1 MKTWIWPLKFSK
13 GAAPRR
19 RCFSP
24 LRARTRTIAEKSRK
38 VGSNP
43 LSVAVVYCMPSCHAL
58 GCFNYHS
65 HTWPPTLHLRMCAT
79 NPPKSPSL
87 HRRSVCAAKSSIFE
101 TCLAVCG
108 AAIFLLENDS
118 SGLSKANFFSEA
130 PPPTPQIQDPSL
142 DAPPRHPGPPVTPPR
157 GAIPERHRGPTS
169 VAGVGP
175 NSRAPHPSQGA
186 AAADRTA
193 PPPGG
198 FHQLTS

>member
-58 GCFNYHS
+58 GCYNYHS
-65 HTWPPTLHLRMCAT
+65 HTWPPTLHPRMCAT

-87 HRRSVCAAKSSIFE
+87 HRRSVCAAKSSIVE

-118 SGLSKANFFSEA
+118 SGLSKAKIFSGA
-130 PPPTPQIQDPSL
+130 PPPTPQIQDPSP
-142 DAPPRHPGPPVTPPR
+142 DAPPRHRDRSCSPREWRATGISIKSPGT
-157 GAIPERHRGPTS
+157 
-169 VAGVGP
+169 
-175 NSRAPHPSQGA
+175 
-186 AAADRTA
+186 
-193 PPPGG
+193 
-198 FHQLTS
+198 F

>member
-43 LSVAVVYCMPSCHAL
+43 LSVAVVYCLPSCHAL
-58 GCFNYHS
+58 SCFNYHS

-87 HRRSVCAAKSSIFE
+87 HRRSVCAAKSSIVE

-118 SGLSKANFFSEA
+118 SGLSKAKIFSGA

-142 DAPPRHPGPPVTPPR
+142 DAPPRRPGPPVTPPR
-157 GAIPERHRGPTS
+157 E
-169 VAGVGP
+169 AG
-175 NSRAPHPSQGA
+175 RARA
-186 AAADRTA
+186 
-193 PPPGG
+193 
-198 FHQLTS
+198 

>member
-65 HTWPPTLHLRMCAT
+65 HTWPPTLHPRMCAT

-87 HRRSVCAAKSSIFE
+87 HRRSVCAAKSSIVE

-118 SGLSKANFFSEA
+118 SGLSKAKIFSGA
-130 PPPTPQIQDPSL
+130 PPPTPRSRTHL
-142 DAPPRHPGPPVTPPR
+142 WTHLPVTLGPLSRPR
-157 GAIPERHRGPTS
+157 
-169 VAGVGP
+169 VGKKNPSQISPP
-175 NSRAPHPSQGA
+175 NSLLLSQKII
-186 AAADRTA
+186 
-193 PPPGG
+193 
-198 FHQLTS
+198 SN

>member
-1 MKTWIWPLKFSK
+1 MTFEDMDLALKFSK

-65 HTWPPTLHLRMCAT
+65 HTWPPTLHPRMCAT
-79 NPPKSPSL
+79 NPPKPPSL
-87 HRRSVCAAKSSIFE
+87 HRRSVCAAKSSIVE

-108 AAIFLLENDS
+108 AAIFLLEMTVLAS
-118 SGLSKANFFSEA
+118 QKPKFSRGLRPR
-130 PPPTPQIQDPSL
+130 PPD
-142 DAPPRHPGPPVTPPR
+142 PGPISGRTSPSPGTARHDPRGAGSPVTPTFL
-157 GAIPERHRGPTS
+157 A
-169 VAGVGP
+169 
-175 NSRAPHPSQGA
+175 
-186 AAADRTA
+186 
-193 PPPGG
+193 
-198 FHQLTS
+198 